1 MTYSK
6 RQQIIL
12 KTLMHATGYMTALN
26 LANVCSSSE
35 KTVRNEILEMNS
47 TSNIFNIKSK
57 KGYGYH
63 ICFNSKEDH
72 ALLEEQLL
80 NMSKF
85 KKMND
90 ISNSILD
97 FIASKLLKKDS
108 HFYEAEC
115 IKKCYISSATFHK
128 YIGKIK
134 NELELYNLSISKL
147 TNSYHIT
154 GDEKYIRNFIIT
166 RIKFNSATSSNEGE
180 ESFLIDS
187 IDTDFIRDCISLSC
201 KEYDLYITKD
211 ILNNLCIHICI
222 LIMRHTVDVLH
233 PTLIKEDNPNYDLA
247 LSIYRKI
254 LKKYKLN
261 ENEVIEIM
269 QYFICN
275 AGSLEIKT
283 DYEKYWEYEI
293 TTNEI
298 LNDIALNTDIDLR
311 NDSTLIQALTMH
323 LISMVNRILCGIEI
337 KYEFDEELKKNY
349 ILAYSLAYIAKLRIE
364 NKFNIFVPT
373 SEITLLAI
381 HFCGSLQRI
390 QKKSQLDLLIVS
402 QVGISYANLLKEKI
416 ISTYKTE
423 IDIDILSLYSFRTEL
438 ANKYDYVICN
448 IPLPSI
454 KNSIL
459 IENFFTAESIKKIDD
474 LLSEKQNQRIKK
486 FFSRELF
493 INDQNCYKNENEF
506 IQYYGNE
513 FVKLGLLHTD
523 DLDQFHMRELSSST
537 YIGRAAAI
545 PHILK
550 PSGKSFCAIILLK
563 NDVPW
568 QNQNVRLVFFT
579 CCTKKNVQIFSSLCK
594 NIQFFLRKNEEIDP
608 RYNNLTYE
616 IWQEQLMHTS
626 SNYTTLF

>member
-1 MTYSK
+1 
-6 RQQIIL
+6 
-12 KTLMHATGYMTALN
+12 
-26 LANVCSSSE
+26 
-35 KTVRNEILEMNS
+35 
-47 TSNIFNIKSK
+47 
-57 KGYGYH
+57 
-63 ICFNSKEDH
+63 
-72 ALLEEQLL
+72 
-80 NMSKF
+80 
-85 KKMND
+85 
-90 ISNSILD
+90 
-97 FIASKLLKKDS
+97 
-108 HFYEAEC
+108 
-115 IKKCYISSATFHK
+115 
-128 YIGKIK
+128 
-134 NELELYNLSISKL
+134 
-147 TNSYHIT
+147 
-154 GDEKYIRNFIIT
+154 
-166 RIKFNSATSSNEGE
+166 
-180 ESFLIDS
+180 
-187 IDTDFIRDCISLSC
+187 
-201 KEYDLYITKD
+201 
-211 ILNNLCIHICI
+211 
-222 LIMRHTVDVLH
+222 MRHTVDVLH
-233 PTLIKEDNPNYDLA
+233 PTLFKEDNPNYDLA

-254 LKKYKLN
+254 LKKYKLD

-311 NDSTLIQALTMH
+311 NDLTLIQALTMH

-459 IENFFTAESIKKIDD
+459 IENFFTTESIKKIDD

-493 INDQNCYKNENEF
+493 INDQNCYKSENEF

-537 YIGRAAAI
+537 YIGRSAAI

-579 CCTKKNVQIFSSLCK
+579 CCTKKNVQVFSSLCK
-594 NIQFFLRKNEEIDP
+594 NIQFFLRKNEQIDP
-608 RYNNLTYE
+608 CYNNLTYE
-616 IWQEQLMHTS
+616 IWQEQLMHAS
-626 SNYTTLF
+626 NNYTTLF